1 MILGLK
7 LVYLTNILTLGILI
21 STPVRVVL
29 VRKLVTLGN
38 LFLTLFI
45 LVLRVVLAAKF
56 VISCI
61 LSVISFILPLYI

>member
-1 MILGLK
+1 MLK

-61 LSVISFILPLYI
+61 LSVISFILPLYT